1 MGVLPPERALW
12 LARHIL
18 PHEPALRAWLRRRT
32 AIDLD
37 IDDVVQEAYARLATL
52 ETVADIRN
60 PKNYLFQTAYS
71 VIATHFRRSRVV
83 SIRAMNEMDASTI
96 MADEPSP
103 ERHVQDREELQNIA
117 TAIATMPETCRR
129 VFILRRVEGL
139 SQRDVAARLGL
150 TENSVEHHM
159 ANGIRFLLDLL
170 GRGGIYGPRSSMTL
184 KRPARRHEPARNKRK
199 D

>member
-18 PHEPALRAWLRRRT
+18 PHEPALRAWLRHRK

-52 ETVADIRN
+52 DSVEEIRN

-83 SIRAMNEMDASTI
+83 SIRAMNELDAATI

-103 ERHVQDREELQNIA
+103 ERQVQDREELQNIA
-117 TAIATMPETCRR
+117 TAIATMPETCRK

-139 SQRDVAARLGL
+139 SQRDVASRLGL
-150 TENSVEHHM
+150 SENSVEHHM
-159 ANGIRFLLDLL
+159 SNGIRFLMDLL
-170 GRGGIYGPRSSMTL
+170 GRGGISGSRSSMTL
-184 KRPARRHEPARNKRK
+184 KPSLRPHEPARIKRN